1 MLHRPRPESGG
12 KTVMGRDRF
21 QREKRLIHGGHKCHG
36 SHMTDTTIT
45 AFSPV
50 NTSIASCA
58 SALANNTKKIYHHI
72 QTFLSFLYPNEAFLR
87 RQVFTL
93 AQTRG
98 SLGLTDY

>member
-1 MLHRPRPESGG
+1 
-12 KTVMGRDRF
+12 MGWDGF
-21 QREKRLIHGGHKCHG
+21 LREKRLIHGGHMCHG

-45 AFSPV
+45 AFPPI

-58 SALANNTKKIYHHI
+58 SALANNLKKYTITFTK
-72 QTFLSFLYPNEAFLR
+72 TFLSFLYPNEVVLR

-93 AQTRG
+93 ARTRG